1 MVPLHPSG
9 SQKKADYVNANYIDG
24 YQRPRAYIATQ
35 GPLPDTFSAFWRLV
49 WEQNVHIVVMITNLM
64 ERGRV
69 SVVAECPHRGHDHQ
83 THGAGKG
90 ECGGRMSI
98 SWS

>member
-35 GPLPDTFSAFWRLV
+35 GPLPDTFGAFWRLV

-69 SVVAECPHRGHDHQ
+69 SRKPLVLGGGVVLWGVSDLHYE
-83 THGAGKG
+83 
-90 ECGGRMSI
+90 
-98 SWS
+98 

>member
-9 SQKKADYVNANYIDG
+9 SQKQADYVNANYIDG
-24 YQRPRAYIATQ
+24 FQRPRAYIATQ

-69 SVVAECPHRGHDHQ
+69 
-83 THGAGKG
+83 G
-90 ECGGRMSI
+90 EPL
-98 SWS
+98 

>member
-1 MVPLHPSG
+1 MVPLHPNG
-9 SQKKADYVNANYIDG
+9 SQKQADYVNANYIDG

-69 SVVAECPHRGHDHQ
+69 GELLWATDQ
-83 THGAGKG
+83 GA
-90 ECGGRMSI
+90 I
-98 SWS
+98 VYDINPI